1 MTDRLPRPL
10 LAAVGALTQ
19 VRRVPSALLTAPLV
33 AVTAL
38 DRARR
43 SYDLLVL
50 RGEQV
55 ISDRFG
61 DPEAGE
67 LATGDLVTTET
78 DRVLDAVSHVADPL
92 DKPHQAHSDQA
103 HPAHAHDA
111 THEQHLRPH
120 QDPDEPLPDFDV
132 MTLGA
137 LRGHVRALSVE
148 ELRSLL
154 EYERTHQARPP
165 VLHLV
170 EHRLA
175 TLTVS

>member
-1 MTDRLPRPL
+1 VTDRLPRPL
-10 LAAVGALTQ
+10 LAALGALTQ

-61 DPEAGE
+61 EAEAGDFATSD
-67 LATGDLVTTET
+67 LATSET
-78 DRVLDAVSHVADPL
+78 ATVLDAVSHVSDPL
-92 DKPHQAHSDQA
+92 DAPH
-103 HPAHAHDA
+103 HPHTDDG
-111 THEQHLRPH
+111 QHLRPH

-148 ELRSLL
+148 QLQSLL
-154 EYERTHQARPP
+154 EYERAHQARPP

>member
-33 AVTAL
+33 AITAL

-43 SYDLLVL
+43 SYDQLVL

-61 DPEAGE
+61 ETEAAE
-67 LATGDLVTTET
+67 VTTGTWAAAEA
-78 DRVLDAVSHVADPL
+78 DAVLDVVSHVPDPL
-92 DKPHQAHSDQA
+92 DSPH
-103 HPAHAHDA
+103 HPHHPHAERGTA
-111 THEQHLRPH
+111 HLRPH

-137 LRGHVRALSVE
+137 LRGHLRSLSVE
-148 ELRSLL
+148 QLQELLD
-154 EYERTHQARPP
+154 YERGHQARPP

-170 EHRLA
+170 EHRIA
-175 TLTVS
+175 TLSVS

>member
-33 AVTAL
+33 AVTAF

-43 SYDLLVL
+43 SYDQLVL

-61 DPEAGE
+61 EAEAGPVE
-67 LATGDLVTTET
+67 EVLPGTAVTEADT
-78 DRVLDAVSHVADPL
+78 VLDVVSHVRDPL
-92 DKPHQAHSDQA
+92 DTAHA
-103 HPAHAHDA
+103 HPAAHDGH
-111 THEQHLRPH
+111 HEGHLRPH

-137 LRGHVRALSVE
+137 LRGHLRSLTVE
-148 ELRSLL
+148 QLQSLL

-175 TLTVS
+175 TLTLP

>member
-1 MTDRLPRPL
+1 VTDRLPRPL

-19 VRRVPSALLTAPLV
+19 VRRVPSALLTAPLL
-33 AVTAL
+33 AVTAF

-43 SYDLLVL
+43 SYDQLVL

-61 DPEAGE
+61 EAEVGPVE
-67 LATGDLVTTET
+67 DVLAGAAVTEADT
-78 DRVLDAVSHVADPL
+78 VLDAVSHVRDPL
-92 DKPHQAHSDQA
+92 DTPHA
-103 HPAHAHDA
+103 PAHHDG
-111 THEQHLRPH
+111 HLRPH

-137 LRGHVRALSVE
+137 LRGHLRSLTVE
-148 ELRSLL
+148 QLQSLL

-175 TLTVS
+175 TLTLP